1 MSPPLGFVILSHTA
15 SGQLPRLVDTLN
27 RLYDRPPIAIHHDFS
42 QAALAIDDFPS
53 NVAFVDP
60 SIRTRWSHISCT
72 YALIAALRLL
82 YRRNAPDWFTFL
94 SASDYPVLAG
104 DRVVA
109 ELQRNAFDL
118 YLDHQLVELNPP
130 PLDDP
135 PPSCIGS
142 HRVEWRRMAYDR
154 YVAKEYRY
162 PSLTRRLTYT
172 HRRIIL
178 RSPWLLAPFQP
189 FASDWKCYAGDFW
202 FTGNGKAADILMRST
217 TDHARTFRHFEN
229 RFCPD
234 EALIHTILANQ
245 PGLRICND
253 NKRFANWFGQ
263 EAHPRTV
270 DLGDLEVLSG
280 SRYHFARKF
289 APDPSSAVLAEIDR
303 RLGLK

>member
-1 MSPPLGFVILSHTA
+1 MARPLGFVILSHTA

-27 RLYDRPPIAIHHDFS
+27 RLYDRPPVAIHHDFS
-42 QAALAIDDFPS
+42 QAAIAVDRFPS
-53 NVAFVDP
+53 NVGFVDP
-60 SIRTRWSHISCT
+60 SIRTQWSHISCT
-72 YALIAALRLL
+72 YALLAALRLL
-82 YRRNAPDWFTFL
+82 YQRDAPDWFTFL
-94 SASDYPVLAG
+94 SAADYPVLTS
-104 DRVVA
+104 DRVVD
-109 ELQRNAFDL
+109 ELQRSAFDL
-118 YLDHQLVELNPP
+118 YLDHQLVEPHP
-130 PLDDP
+130 RVLDDP

-172 HRRIIL
+172 HRRITV

-189 FASDWKCYAGDFW
+189 FTSDWKCYAGDFW
-202 FTGNGKAADILMRST
+202 FTGNGKAADILMTAAS
-217 TDHARTFRHFEN
+217 DHTRTFRHFES

-245 PGLRICND
+245 PDLRICND
-253 NKRFANWFGQ
+253 NKRFANWFGH

-270 DLGDLEVLSG
+270 DIGDLEAFSG

-289 APDPSSAVLAEIDR
+289 SPDGSTSVLAEIDR
-303 RLGLK
+303 KLGLT